1 MLKRT
6 ITYTDYDG
14 VERTEDFYFNLNKAE
29 LTSLFNSVSGGLEK
43 QLDQIIKAKDG
54 PRIMENF
61 RKILQLSYGV
71 KSNDG
76 RKFMKSPEIF
86 SDFEATEA
94 YSIIFME
101 LCTDAEAAAD
111 FLKGIL
117 PKDLAEEVARQ
128 QPMLLETVK

>member
-43 QLDQIIKAKDG
+43 QLDQIIKTKDG